1 MFIECNDLTFRYP
14 DTDAYIFRGLTCRI
28 SGPGFYALFGPSGVG
43 KTTLARI
50 MAQEIPMESDAVVR
64 REGKILFSYNLERL
78 PGWCSVKDHLY
89 EVAPA
94 THRGKLEDL
103 ISFFGMEACLPS
115 RFARLSL
122 GQQNRANLIRY
133 LLQDFDFLIMD
144 ESLANVDEATREKI
158 ILKIKEMFPKKAFIY
173 ISHNIQEVSK
183 LCSSILVLRGVEKT
197 PQTVVVQGRD
207 YCGGTPV
214 GREAIERAVLG
225 VVHAV

>member
-1 MFIECNDLTFRYP
+1 
-14 DTDAYIFRGLTCRI
+14 
-28 SGPGFYALFGPSGVG
+28 
-43 KTTLARI
+43 
-50 MAQEIPMESDAVVR
+50 
-64 REGKILFSYNLERL
+64 
-78 PGWCSVKDHLY
+78 
-89 EVAPA
+89 
-94 THRGKLEDL
+94 
-103 ISFFGMEACLPS
+103 
-115 RFARLSL
+115 
-122 GQQNRANLIRY
+122 LIRY

-225 VVHAV
+225 VVHAA